1 MPHAC
6 HLHSSSL
13 PPPLC
18 LTPVQCPDL
27 EISTLRLPGSGARVP
42 RRAHLS
48 DDCSVPAIVRSSAP
62 HCRSFDSNGAVLGPK
77 FQKLPHNPSH
87 WGLAKHKLM
96 NLEGSNPSSA
106 CQWDGPQSYG
116 ACGHQNN
123 SQTMVLPLRCFTQRA
138 IALTRFSLV
147 RTVRQSMKMVR
158 LMPITS
164 ITGVTIQFANNM

>member
-13 PPPLC
+13 TPPLC

-62 HCRSFDSNGAVLGPK
+62 HCRSFDSNGAVLAPK

-87 WGLAKHKLM
+87 WGVAKHKLM

-138 IALTRFSLV
+138 IALTRSHLCV
-147 RTVRQSMKMVR
+147 
-158 LMPITS
+158 
-164 ITGVTIQFANNM
+164 QFGNL

>member
-1 MPHAC
+1 MAHPIHSAFLPSPCLLATMPSHARC
-6 HLHSSSL
+6 CEQTNWPCRMHIIIINSSSL
-13 PPPLC
+13 TPPLC

-27 EISTLRLPGSGARVP
+27 EISTLRLPGSGYRVP

-77 FQKLPHNPSH
+77 FQKLPHSPSH

-123 SQTMVLPLRCFTQRA
+123 SQTMV
-138 IALTRFSLV
+138 
-147 RTVRQSMKMVR
+147 
-158 LMPITS
+158 
-164 ITGVTIQFANNM
+164 

>member
-13 PPPLC
+13 TPPLC

-87 WGLAKHKLM
+87 L
-96 NLEGSNPSSA
+96 
-106 CQWDGPQSYG
+106 G
-116 ACGHQNN
+116 ACKAQVDELGGFKPLQCLSVGWPSVIWCMWAPKQQSNN
-123 SQTMVLPLRCFTQRA
+123 GIT
-138 IALTRFSLV
+138 IALLHAAGNCLDPISPV
-147 RTVRQSMKMVR
+147 RTVRQYMKMVR

-164 ITGVTIQFANNM
+164 ITGVTIQLANNT